1 MINFF
6 TETVLQNEDKSVLF
20 AIINQTIKIINQKQI
35 MKIKLLV
42 FFLLSFIGITKAE
55 NPGVLSGKVTN
66 KATNQPVQYA
76 SIVIKDG
83 GKIITGI
90 VADENG
96 SFSIKNL
103 ELKKFTLEVE
113 FIGYKKYSTTIELSS
128 AKKNSAIEIHLEEEA
143 TELQSVDI
151 VKEHSLI
158 EQKTDRKIINV
169 GKDLLSAG
177 ATASEILNNIPSVS
191 VDPQT
196 NAVSLRGN
204 SNVRVFIDGKP
215 STVSA
220 SQLLQQIPAT
230 SIKQIELITNP
241 SAKYNPEGMSGIINI
256 VLNKNAKIGFNGS
269 VNSGVT
275 FGETPKTN
283 SSFDMNYRNGKFN
296 LYGNYGLT
304 TGKHHNYGKVETL
317 EPNEENTQ
325 NFDFQNDN
333 TSHLAKVGFD
343 FYLNDTN
350 TISVYTTQNI
360 NNEKGNSVVDVDV
373 PLIHQTVDSKNDNYT
388 QTYNLDYK
396 KKFKKEDHTLEF
408 EGNYSNNDNT
418 ENSVFNTPKTN
429 DINNKGENV
438 LLNLDYVNPLTETIK
453 LEAGLETRIENTKN
467 NFLENGVYNSNFNY
481 ERHIYSA
488 YTTIAKQ
495 WKKWNAQVGAR
506 FEKYTADALF
516 KKVNENDGTF
526 NDDLFT
532 VYPSGFV
539 TYTPSDNDSFNFSV
553 SKRVDRPSIDQV
565 NPIREWSTPLI
576 DSEGNPELTP
586 QFTNSVEL
594 NYTRKTKIGSIT
606 SGVFYRQINDEITR
620 TLTENP
626 NDSERQILSYANLGD
641 NNAYGVELSGNLDF
655 TKWYTANISFDM
667 YNKKTKGYVG
677 TDYVEVDVTTFN
689 SRISNTFKASKNL
702 RFQLTGMYR
711 GKDLGLQFL
720 RKPMWRVDLGSSLTV
735 LKGNGTITARVS
747 DLFDSMHFEFD
758 ATKPK
763 LQTGEFH
770 WESQTAY
777 VGFNYRFGTG
787 KNKAIQR
794 KERDK
799 NETQGSGGF

>member
-1 MINFF
+1 MN
-6 TETVLQNEDKSVLF
+6 L
-20 AIINQTIKIINQKQI
+20 
-35 MKIKLLV
+35 KLLV
-42 FFLLSFIGITKAE
+42 ILLLGVIGNAFAE
-55 NPGVLSGKVTN
+55 NPGVLTGKVVDKTTN
-66 KATNQPVQYA
+66 APISFA
-76 SIVIKDG
+76 SIAVKLE
-83 GKIITGI
+83 GKTITGGLTN
-90 VADENG
+90 EKG
-96 SFSIKNL
+96 EFSIKNL
-103 ELKKFTLEVE
+103 ELKNYILEVQ
-113 FIGYKKYSTTIELSS
+113 FIGYKTYSTDINLN
-128 AKKNSAIEIHLEEEA
+128 AANKNIAVKVALEEEA
-143 TELQSVDI
+143 TQLQEVEI
-151 VKEHSLI
+151 VKERSII

-177 ATASEILNNIPSVS
+177 ATAAEIMNNIPSVS

-204 SNVRVFIDGKP
+204 SNVRVFVDGKP
-215 STVSA
+215 TTVDA
-220 SQLLQQIPAT
+220 AQLLQQIPST

-269 VNSGVT
+269 VNGGVT

-283 SSFDMNYRNGKFN
+283 SSFDMNYRNGKVN
-296 LYGNYGLT
+296 MYGNYGLT
-304 TGKHHNYGKVETL
+304 TGKHHNYGFVETL
-317 EPNEENTQ
+317 DPNKENTQ
-325 NFDFQNDN
+325 NFDFSNNN
-333 TSHLAKVGFD
+333 TSHLAKVGLD

-360 NNEKGNSVVDVDV
+360 NKESGQSEVIVDFPDPVNPGEID
-373 PLIHQTVDSKNDNYT
+373 LSKRIYQLLDTKNDNYT

-396 KKFKKEDHTLEF
+396 KKFKKEGHTLEF

-418 ENSVFNTPKTN
+418 ENSVYTGNDPKTQ
-429 DINNKGENV
+429 DATTKGENV
-438 LLNLDYVNPLTETIK
+438 LLNLDYTNPLTETIK

-467 NFLENGVYNSNFNY
+467 NFLENGAYNSNFTYDRN
-481 ERHIYSA
+481 IYSA
-488 YTTIAKQ
+488 YTTISKQ

-506 FEKYTADALF
+506 FEKYNADALF
-516 KKVNENDGTF
+516 KKVNEADGIF

-532 VYPSGFV
+532 VYPSGFLNYV
-539 TYTPSDNDSFNFSV
+539 PNDNDSFNFSV

-576 DSEGNPELTP
+576 DSEGNPELYP

-606 SGVFYRQINDEITR
+606 SGVFYRQINDEISR
-620 TLTENP
+620 TLYENP
-626 NDSERQILSYANLGD
+626 NDPERLILSYANLGD

-667 YNKKTKGYVG
+667 YNKKTKGYVE

-689 SRISNTFKASKNL
+689 ARMSNTFKANKNL

-711 GKDLGLQFL
+711 GEDLGLQFL
-720 RKPMWRVDLGSSLTV
+720 RKPMWKIDLGSSLTV
-735 LKGNGTITARVS
+735 LKGSGTITARVN
-747 DLFDSMHFEFD
+747 DVFDTMNFAFD
-758 ATKPK
+758 ATRPK
-763 LQTGEFH
+763 TQTGEFH

-777 VGFNYRFGTG
+777 IGFNYRFGSG

>member
-1 MINFF
+1 MKLKLF
-6 TETVLQNEDKSVLF
+6 T
-20 AIINQTIKIINQKQI
+20 
-35 MKIKLLV
+35 
-42 FFLLSFIGITKAE
+42 FFLLSIIGIAHAE
-55 NPGVLSGKVTN
+55 NPGIISGRVTN
-66 KATNQPVQYA
+66 KTTKQPVQYA
-76 SIVIKDG
+76 SIVIKDA
-83 GKIITGI
+83 GKVVSGI

-96 SFSIKNL
+96 NFQIKNL
-103 ELKKFTLEVE
+103 ELKKYTLEVE
-113 FIGYKKYSTTIELSS
+113 FIGYKKYVTSLELNSG
-128 AKKNSAIEIHLEEEA
+128 KKNSSIEILLEEEA

-151 VKEHSLI
+151 VKEHSII
-158 EQKTDRKIINV
+158 EQKTDRKVINV

-177 ATASEILNNIPSVS
+177 ATAAEIMNNIPSVS

-204 SNVRVFIDGKP
+204 SNVRVFVDGKP
-215 STVSA
+215 STVDA
-220 SQLLQQIPAT
+220 AQLLQQIPST

-283 SSFDMNYRNGKFN
+283 SSFDMNYRSGKVN
-296 LYGNYGLT
+296 MYANYGLT
-304 TGKHHNYGKVETL
+304 DGKRHNHGQVKTL
-317 EPNEENTQ
+317 EPNDENTQ
-325 NFDFQNDN
+325 SFDFLNDN
-333 TSHLAKVGFD
+333 TSHLAKVGLD

-360 NNEKGNSVVDVDV
+360 NNNNGKSQVTVDY
-373 PLIHQTVDSKNDNYT
+373 LIPVKPSIYQTVDSKYNNYT

-396 KKFKKEDHTLEF
+396 KKFKKEGHTLEF
-408 EGNYSNNDNT
+408 EGNYSNNKDS
-418 ENSVFNTPKTN
+418 ENSIYNDPKTN
-429 DINNKGENV
+429 DIDNKRNNV

-467 NFLENGVYNSNFNY
+467 NFLLNGGYNSNFDY
-481 ERHIYSA
+481 ERKIYSA
-488 YTTIAKQ
+488 YTTFSKQ
-495 WKKWNAQVGAR
+495 WKKWNAQAGAR

-516 KKVNENDGTF
+516 KKVNEADGNF
-526 NDDLFT
+526 NEDLFT
-532 VYPSGFV
+532 IYPSGFL
-539 TYTPSDNDSFNFSV
+539 TYTQNDNNSFNFSV
-553 SKRVDRPSIDQV
+553 SKRVDRPSIGQV
-565 NPIREWSTPLI
+565 NPIRQWSTPLI
-576 DSEGNPELTP
+576 DSEGNPELSP

-620 TLTENP
+620 TLTQSVEDP
-626 NDSERQILSYANLGD
+626 EKQILSYSNLGD
-641 NNAYGVELSGNLDF
+641 NNAYGVEVSGNLDF
-655 TKWYTANISFDM
+655 TKWYTANISFDA
-667 YNKKTKGYVG
+667 YKRKIKGYVEM
-677 TDYVEVDVTTFN
+677 DYVEVDVTTFN
-689 SRISNTFKASKNL
+689 ARMSNTFKANKNL

-711 GKDLGLQFL
+711 GEDIGLQFIN
-720 RKPMWRVDLGSSLTV
+720 KPTWRVDAGSSLTI
-735 LKGNGTITARVS
+735 LKGSGTITARVS
-747 DLFDSMHFEFD
+747 DVFNSMHSSFE

-763 LQTGEFH
+763 LQSGEFH

>member
-1 MINFF
+1 M
-6 TETVLQNEDKSVLF
+6 
-20 AIINQTIKIINQKQI
+20 KQI
-35 MKIKLLV
+35 FIFFSKKCYKVKTKQSYLQSSIKNQIMRIKLLV
-42 FFLLSFIGITKAE
+42 FFLLSFVGITKAE

-76 SIVIKDG
+76 SIVIKDA
-83 GKIITGI
+83 GKVISGI

-113 FIGYKKYSTTIELSS
+113 FIGYKKYSTSIELSA
-128 AKKNSAIEIHLEEEA
+128 AKKNSSIEILLEEEA

-158 EQKTDRKIINV
+158 EQKTDRKVINV

-204 SNVRVFIDGKP
+204 SNVRVFVDGKP

-283 SSFDMNYRNGKFN
+283 SSFDMNYRSGKFN

-304 TGKHHNYGKVETL
+304 TGKHHNYGQIKTL
-317 EPNEENTQ
+317 EPDDKSIQ
-325 NFDFQNDN
+325 DFDFTNN
-333 TSHLAKVGFD
+333 GTSHLAKVGFD

-360 NNEKGNSVVDVDV
+360 NNHKGNSVVDVDV
-373 PLIHQTVDSKNDNYT
+373 PLIHQTMDSKNDNYT
-388 QTYNLDYK
+388 QTYNFDYK
-396 KKFKKEDHTLEF
+396 KKFKKEGHVLEF
-408 EGNYSNNDNT
+408 EGNYNNNDNS
-418 ENSVFNTPKTN
+418 EYSIFNGGNPKTN
-429 DINNKGENV
+429 DIANKGENV
-438 LLNLDYVNPLTETIK
+438 LLNLDYTNPLTETVK
-453 LEAGLETRIENTKN
+453 LETGLETRIENTKN
-467 NFLENGVYNSNFNY
+467 NFDENGAYNSNFNY
-481 ERHIYSA
+481 ERRIYSA
-488 YTTIAKQ
+488 YTTISKQ
-495 WKKWNAQVGAR
+495 WKKWNGQVGAR

-516 KKVNENDGTF
+516 KKVNEANGTF
-526 NDDLFT
+526 NDNLFT
-532 VYPSGFV
+532 VYPSGFL

-553 SKRVDRPSIDQV
+553 SKRVDRPSIEQV

-620 TLTENP
+620 TINENP
-626 NDSERQILSYANLGD
+626 NDSDRQILSYGNLGS

-711 GKDLGLQFL
+711 GEDLGLQFL
-720 RKPMWRVDLGSSLTV
+720 RKPMWRIDAGSSLTI
-735 LKGNGTITARVS
+735 LKGSGTITARVS
-747 DLFDSMHFEFD
+747 DLFDSMHFAFD
-758 ATKPK
+758 STKPK
-763 LQTGEFH
+763 VQTGEFH

-794 KERDK
+794 KQRDK

>member
-1 MINFF
+1 MENH
-6 TETVLQNEDKSVLF
+6 QSKSS
-20 AIINQTIKIINQKQI
+20 IKNQI
-35 MKIKLLV
+35 MKSKLLV
-42 FFLLSFIGITKAE
+42 FFLLSFVGIANAE

-76 SIVIKDG
+76 SIVIKDA
-83 GKIITGI
+83 GKLITGI

-113 FIGYKKYSTTIELSS
+113 FIGYKKYSTTFELSA
-128 AKKNSAIEIHLEEEA
+128 AKKSSSIEILLEEEA

-151 VKEHSLI
+151 IKERSLI

-204 SNVRVFIDGKP
+204 SNVRIFVDGKP
-215 STVSA
+215 STVDA
-220 SQLLQQIPAT
+220 AQLLQQIPST
-230 SIKQIELITNP
+230 SIKQVELITNP

-275 FGETPKTN
+275 FGKTPKTN
-283 SSFDMNYRNGKFN
+283 SSFDMNYRSGKIN
-296 LYGNYGLT
+296 MYANYGLT
-304 TGKHHNYGKVETL
+304 TGQYHNNGHIDTT
-317 EPNEENTQ
+317 EPNEENSQ
-325 NFDFQNDN
+325 DFNFKNEN
-333 TSHLAKVGFD
+333 LSHLAKIGLD
-343 FYLNDTN
+343 FYLNDSN
-350 TISVYTTQNI
+350 TISIYTTQNI
-360 NNEKGNSVVDVDV
+360 GKEDGSSKVTVDFTNPSVADITQ
-373 PLIHQTVDSKNDNYT
+373 LFDSKNDNYT
-388 QTYNLDYK
+388 QTYNFDYK
-396 KKFKKEDHTLEF
+396 KKFKKEGHTLEF
-408 EGNYSNNDNT
+408 ESNYNNNDNT
-418 ENSVFNTPKTN
+418 ENSVFSDPRTN
-429 DINNKGENV
+429 DITTKGENV
-438 LLNLDYVNPLTETIK
+438 LLNLDYTNPLTETIK

-467 NFLENGVYNSNFNY
+467 NFLENGAYNSNFNY
-481 ERHIYSA
+481 ERNIYSA
-488 YTTIAKQ
+488 YTTISKQ

-516 KKVNENDGTF
+516 KKVNEADGTF
-526 NDDLFT
+526 NDKLFT
-532 VYPSGFV
+532 VYPSGFLN
-539 TYTPSDNDSFNFSV
+539 YTPNDNDSFNLSV

-565 NPIREWSTPLI
+565 NPIREWSTPQI
-576 DSEGNPELTP
+576 DSQGNPNLFP

-620 TLTENP
+620 TLFENP
-626 NDSERQILSYANLGD
+626 IDSERLILSYANLND
-641 NNAYGVELSGNLDF
+641 NNAFGLELSGNLDF
-655 TKWYTANISFDM
+655 TKWYSANISFDA
-667 YNKKTKGYVG
+667 YNKKTKGYIG
-677 TDYVEVDVTTFN
+677 TDYVEVDVTIFN

-711 GKDLGLQFL
+711 GEDLGLQFL
-720 RKPMWRVDLGSSLTV
+720 RKPMWKIDMGSSLTV
-735 LKGNGTITARVS
+735 LQGSGTITARVS
-747 DLFDSMHFEFD
+747 DIFNTMHFAFD
-758 ATKPK
+758 ATQPK
-763 LQTGEFH
+763 AQTGEFH
-770 WESQTAY
+770 WESQTAFI
-777 VGFNYRFGTG
+777 GFNYRFGTG

>member
-1 MINFF
+1 
-6 TETVLQNEDKSVLF
+6 
-20 AIINQTIKIINQKQI
+20 

-42 FFLLSFIGITKAE
+42 LFLLSFIGIAQAE
-55 NPGVLSGKVTN
+55 NPGSISGKVLNKTTN
-66 KATNQPVQYA
+66 TAVPYA
-76 SIVIKDG
+76 SIVIKDA

-90 VADENG
+90 VADDNG
-96 SFSIKNL
+96 GFLIKNL
-103 ELKKFTLEVE
+103 ELKKYTLEVE
-113 FIGYKKYSTTIELSS
+113 FIGYKKYATSFELSA
-128 AKKNSAIEIHLEEEA
+128 AKKAFSLQILLEEDI

-151 VKEHSLI
+151 DKEHSLI

-177 ATASEILNNIPSVS
+177 ATAAEIMNNIPSVS

-204 SNVRVFIDGKP
+204 SNVRIFVDGKP
-215 STVSA
+215 STVDPA
-220 SQLLQQIPAT
+220 QLLQQIPST

-269 VNSGVT
+269 VNSGIT

-283 SSFDMNYRNGKFN
+283 SSFDINYRSGKIN
-296 LYGNYGLT
+296 MYGNYGLT
-304 TGKHHNYGKVETL
+304 TGKHHNHGHVETL

-325 NFDFQNDN
+325 SFDFSNEN
-333 TSHLAKVGFD
+333 TSHLVKVGLD
-343 FYLNDTN
+343 YYLNDNN

-360 NNEKGNSVVDVDV
+360 NNENGNSQVNVDFLN
-373 PLIHQTVDSKNDNYT
+373 PAEPNIFQLLDSKNDNYT

-396 KKFKKEDHTLEF
+396 KKFKKEGHTLEF

-418 ENSVFNTPKTN
+418 ENSVYSDPKTN
-429 DINNKGENV
+429 DITNKGGNV
-438 LLNLDYVNPLTETIK
+438 LLNLDYTNPLTETIK

-467 NFLENGVYNSNFNY
+467 NFLLDGAYNSNFDY
-481 ERHIYSA
+481 ERNIYSA
-488 YTTIAKQ
+488 YTTISKQ

-516 KKVNENDGTF
+516 KKINEADGTF
-526 NDDLFT
+526 NDNLFT
-532 VYPSGFV
+532 VYPSGFLN
-539 TYTPSDNDSFNFSV
+539 YAPNDNDSFNLSV

-576 DSEGNPELTP
+576 DSEGNPKLYP

-606 SGVFYRQINDEITR
+606 SGVFYRQINDEISR
-620 TLTENP
+620 TLAENP
-626 NDSERQILSYANLGD
+626 ADPERLILSYANLGD
-641 NNAYGVELSGNLDF
+641 NNAFGVELSGNLDF
-655 TKWYTANISFDM
+655 TKWYTTNISFDV
-667 YNKKTKGYVG
+667 YNKKTKGYVE

-689 SRISNTFKASKNL
+689 SRISNTFKANKNL

-711 GKDLGLQFL
+711 GEDLGLQFL
-720 RKPMWRVDLGSSLTV
+720 RKPMWKIDLGSSLTV
-735 LKGNGTITARVS
+735 LKGSGTITARVS
-747 DLFDSMHFEFD
+747 DIFDSMHFAFD
-758 ATKPK
+758 ATRPK
-763 LQTGEFH
+763 VQTGEFH

-777 VGFNYRFGTG
+777 LGFNYRFGTG

>member
-1 MINFF
+1 MGNHQSKI
-6 TETVLQNEDKSVLF
+6 
-20 AIINQTIKIINQKQI
+20 TIKKQI
-35 MKIKLLV
+35 MKTKVLV
-42 FFLLSFIGITKAE
+42 LFLLSFIGIAQAE
-55 NPGVLSGKVTN
+55 NPGIMSGKVVNKTTN
-66 KATNQPVQYA
+66 TAVPYA
-76 SIVIKDG
+76 SIVIKDA
-83 GKIITGI
+83 GKIINGV
-90 VADENG
+90 VADDNG
-96 SFSIKNL
+96 DFLIKNL
-103 ELKKFTLEVE
+103 ELKKYTLEVE
-113 FIGYKKYSTTIELSS
+113 FIGYKKYVTSFELNT
-128 AKKNSAIEIHLEEEA
+128 AKKTSSIKILLEEEI

-158 EQKTDRKIINV
+158 EQKSDRKIINV

-177 ATASEILNNIPSVS
+177 ASASEILNNIPSVS

-204 SNVRVFIDGKP
+204 SNVRIFVDGKP
-215 STVSA
+215 TTVDA
-220 SQLLQQIPAT
+220 AQLLQQIPST

-283 SSFDMNYRNGKFN
+283 SSFDINYRNGKIN
-296 LYGNYGLT
+296 MYANYGLT
-304 TGKHHNYGKVETL
+304 TGKHHNYGFVETL
-317 EPNEENTQ
+317 DPDDLNTQ
-325 NFDFQNDN
+325 NFDFSNN
-333 TSHLAKVGFD
+333 STANLAKVGLD

-350 TISVYTTQNI
+350 TISIYTTQNI
-360 NNEKGNSVVDVDV
+360 NNDNGSSLVNVDFLN
-373 PLIHQTVDSKNDNYT
+373 PPKPKIFQSLDSKNDNYT
-388 QTYNLDYK
+388 QTYNFDYK
-396 KKFKKEDHTLEF
+396 KKFKKEGHTIEL
-408 EGNYSNNDNT
+408 EGNYSNNDDT
-418 ENSVFNTPKTN
+418 ENSVFNTPATN
-429 DINNKGENV
+429 DIHNKGENY
-438 LLNLDYVNPLTETIK
+438 LFNLDYVNPLSETIK

-467 NFLENGVYNSNFNY
+467 NFLLNGAYNSNFNY
-481 ERHIYSA
+481 ERNIYSA
-488 YTTIAKQ
+488 YTTISKQ

-516 KKVNENDGTF
+516 KKVNEADGTF
-526 NDDLFT
+526 NDNLFT
-532 VYPSGFV
+532 VYPSGFLN
-539 TYTPSDNDSFNFSV
+539 YTPNDNDSFNLSV

-576 DSEGNPELTP
+576 DSEGNPNLYP

-606 SGVFYRQINDEITR
+606 SGVFYRQINDEISR
-620 TLTENP
+620 TLSENP
-626 NDSERQILSYANLGD
+626 TNTEKQILSYANLGD
-641 NNAYGVELSGNLDF
+641 NNAFGVELSGNLDF
-655 TKWYTANISFDM
+655 TKWYSANISFDV

-677 TDYVEVDVTTFN
+677 TDYVEANVTNFN
-689 SRISNTFKASKNL
+689 SRISNTFKANKNL

-711 GKDLGLQFL
+711 GEDLGLQFL
-720 RKPMWRVDLGSSLTV
+720 RKPMWKIDFGSSLTV
-735 LKGNGTITARVS
+735 LKGSGTITARVS
-747 DLFDSMHFEFD
+747 DIFDSMHFAFD
-758 ATKPK
+758 ATRPK
-763 LQTGEFH
+763 IQTGEFH

-794 KERDK
+794 KARDK

>member
-1 MINFF
+1 
-6 TETVLQNEDKSVLF
+6 
-20 AIINQTIKIINQKQI
+20 
-35 MKIKLLV
+35 MKIKVLV
-42 FFLLSFIGITKAE
+42 FFLLSFIGIAKAE

-76 SIVIKDG
+76 SVVIKDA
-83 GKIITGI
+83 GKIVSGI

-96 SFSIKNL
+96 AFSIKNL
-103 ELKKFTLEVE
+103 ELKKYILEVE
-113 FIGYKKYSTTIELSS
+113 FIGYKKYATTFELSA
-128 AKKNSAIEIHLEEEA
+128 AKKNSSIEILLEEEA
-143 TELQSVDI
+143 MELQSVDI
-151 VKEHSLI
+151 VKEHSII
-158 EQKTDRKIINV
+158 EQKTDRKVINV

-220 SQLLQQIPAT
+220 SQLLQQIPST

-269 VNSGVT
+269 ANTGVT
-275 FGETPKTN
+275 IGETPKSN

-296 LYGNYGLT
+296 IYGNYGLT
-304 TGKHHNYGKVETL
+304 TGKHHNYGQVKTR
-317 EPNEENTQ
+317 EPDDKGIQ
-325 NFDFQNDN
+325 DFDFTSDA

-350 TISVYTTQNI
+350 TLSFYTTQNI
-360 NNEKGNSVVDVDV
+360 SDDKGNSIVDVDV

-388 QTYNLDYK
+388 QTYNFDYK
-396 KKFKKEDHTLEF
+396 KNFKKEGHALEF
-408 EGNYSNNDNT
+408 EGNYSNNNND
-418 ENSVFNTPKTN
+418 EYSVYNDPRIN
-429 DINNKGENV
+429 DITNKGENV
-438 LLNLDYVNPLTETIK
+438 LLNLDYTNPLSETLK
-453 LEAGLETRIENTKN
+453 LETGLETRIENTKN
-467 NFLENGVYNSNFNY
+467 NFLENGAYNSNFEYQRN
-481 ERHIYSA
+481 IYSA
-488 YTTIAKQ
+488 YATISKQ
-495 WKKWNAQVGAR
+495 WKKWNGQLGAR

-516 KKVNENDGTF
+516 KKINEADGTF

-532 VYPSGFV
+532 VYPSGFL
-539 TYTPSDNDSFNFSV
+539 TYTPNEKDSYNFSI

-594 NYTRKTKIGSIT
+594 NYTRKVKIGSIT
-606 SGVFYRQINDEITR
+606 SGIFYRQINDEISR
-620 TLTENP
+620 TITENP
-626 NDSERQILSYANLGD
+626 NDPERQILSYGNLD
-641 NNAYGVELSGNLDF
+641 NNNAYGFELSGNLDF
-655 TKWYTANISFDM
+655 TKWYTTNISFDL

-677 TDYVEVDVTTFN
+677 TEYIEVDVTNFN
-689 SRISNTFKASKNL
+689 ARMSNTFKASKNL

-711 GKDLGLQFL
+711 GEDLSLQFL
-720 RKPMWRVDLGSSLTV
+720 RKPMWRVDAGSSLTV

-747 DLFDSMHFEFD
+747 DLFDSMHFAFD
-758 ATKPK
+758 ASKPK
-763 LQTGEFH
+763 VQTGEFH

>member
-1 MINFF
+1 
-6 TETVLQNEDKSVLF
+6 
-20 AIINQTIKIINQKQI
+20 
-35 MKIKLLV
+35 MKTKLLV
-42 FFLLSFIGITKAE
+42 IFLLSFIGIAQAE
-55 NPGVLSGKVTN
+55 NAGIISGKIIN
-66 KATNQPVQYA
+66 KTTKQPIPYA

-83 GKIITGI
+83 EKIINGI
-90 VADENG
+90 VADDKGE
-96 SFSIKNL
+96 FLIKNL
-103 ELKKFTLEVE
+103 ELKKYTLEVE
-113 FIGYKKYSTTIELSS
+113 FIGYKKYTTSFELST
-128 AKKNSAIEIHLEEEA
+128 AQKNSKIEVSLDEDI

-177 ATASEILNNIPSVS
+177 ATAAEIMNNIPSVS

-204 SNVRVFIDGKP
+204 SNVRVFVDGKP
-215 STVSA
+215 TTVDA
-220 SQLLQQIPAT
+220 AQLLQQIPST

-275 FGETPKTN
+275 FGDTPKTN
-283 SSFDMNYRNGKFN
+283 SSFDMNYRNGKVNF
-296 LYGNYGLT
+296 YGNYGLT
-304 TGKHHNYGKVETL
+304 TGKHNNYGHVKTL
-317 EPNEENTQ
+317 DSNLNLENTQ
-325 NFDFQNDN
+325 NFEFTNDN
-333 TSHLAKVGFD
+333 TAHLAKIGLD

-360 NNEKGNSVVDVDV
+360 SDDKGKSQTNVDYTNSS
-373 PLIHQTVDSKNDNYT
+373 PSIFQLIDSKNDNYT

-396 KKFKKEDHTLEF
+396 KKFKKEGHTLEF

-418 ENSVFNTPKTN
+418 ENSIYNDPKTN
-429 DINNKGENV
+429 DVNNKGENV
-438 LLNLDYVNPLTETIK
+438 LLNLDYTNPLTETIK

-467 NFLENGVYNSNFNY
+467 NFLVDGAYNSNFNY

-488 YTTIAKQ
+488 YTTISKQ

-516 KKVNENDGTF
+516 KKINEADGTF

-532 VYPSGFV
+532 VYPSGFLN
-539 TYTPSDNDSFNFSV
+539 YAPNDNDSFNLSV

-576 DSEGNPELTP
+576 DSEGNPELLP

-606 SGVFYRQINDEITR
+606 SGVFYRQINDEISR
-620 TLTENP
+620 TLSSEP
-626 NDSERQILSYANLGD
+626 NSEKQILSYANLGD
-641 NNAYGVELSGNLDF
+641 NNAFGVELSGNLDF
-655 TKWYTANISFDM
+655 TKWYTANISFDL
-667 YNKKTKGYVG
+667 YNKKTKGYVEIASG
-677 TDYVEVDVTTFN
+677 ELEYVEVNVTTFN
-689 SRISNTFKASKNL
+689 TRMSNTFKASKNL

-711 GKDLGLQFL
+711 GEDLNLQFL
-720 RKPMWRVDLGSSLTV
+720 RKPMWKIDLGSSLTI
-735 LKGNGTITARVS
+735 LKGSATVTARVS
-747 DLFDSMHFEFD
+747 DVFNTMHYGFE
-758 ATKPK
+758 ATRPK
-763 LQTGEFH
+763 TQTGEFH

-787 KNKAIQR
+787 KNKAINR

-799 NETQGSGGF
+799 NETQKSGGF

>member
-1 MINFF
+1 MK
-6 TETVLQNEDKSVLF
+6 TKVLVL
-20 AIINQTIKIINQKQI
+20 
-35 MKIKLLV
+35 
-42 FFLLSFIGITKAE
+42 FLLSFIGIAQAE
-55 NPGVLSGKVTN
+55 NPGIMSGKVVNKTTN
-66 KATNQPVQYA
+66 TAVPYA
-76 SIVIKDG
+76 SIVIKDA
-83 GKIITGI
+83 GKIINGV
-90 VADENG
+90 VADDNG
-96 SFSIKNL
+96 TFLIKNL
-103 ELKKFTLEVE
+103 ELKKYTLEVE
-113 FIGYKKYSTTIELSS
+113 FIGYKKYTTSFELSTT
-128 AKKNSAIEIHLEEEA
+128 KKTSKIEILLEEEA

-151 VKEHSLI
+151 VKERSLI

-177 ATASEILNNIPSVS
+177 ATAAEIMNNIPSVS

-204 SNVRVFIDGKP
+204 SNVRIFVDGKP
-215 STVSA
+215 STVDA
-220 SQLLQQIPAT
+220 AQLLQQIPST

-269 VNSGVT
+269 INGGVT

-283 SSFDMNYRNGKFN
+283 SSFDMNYRNGKIN
-296 LYGNYGLT
+296 MYGNYGLT
-304 TGKHHNYGKVETL
+304 TGKHHNYGFVETL
-317 EPNEENTQ
+317 DPIGTLVPNEANTQ
-325 NFDFQNDN
+325 NFDFSNNN
-333 TSHLAKVGFD
+333 TSHLAKVGLD

-360 NNEKGNSVVDVDV
+360 NNESGDSHVNVDFISTSKKDI
-373 PLIHQTVDSKNDNYT
+373 LQILDSKNDNYT

-396 KKFKKEDHTLEF
+396 KKFKEEGHTLEF

-418 ENSVFNTPKTN
+418 ENSIYTGDNPKTN
-429 DINNKGENV
+429 NVTTKGENI
-438 LLNLDYVNPLTETIK
+438 LLNLDYTNPLTETIK

-467 NFLENGVYNSNFNY
+467 NFVEDGAYNSNFNY
-481 ERHIYSA
+481 ERNIYSA
-488 YTTIAKQ
+488 YTTISKQ

-506 FEKYTADALF
+506 FEKYNADALF
-516 KKVNENDGTF
+516 KKVNEADGTF

-532 VYPSGFV
+532 VYPSGFLN
-539 TYTPSDNDSFNFSV
+539 YAPNDNDSFNFSV

-565 NPIREWSTPLI
+565 NPIREWSTPLV
-576 DSEGNPELTP
+576 DSEGNPELYP

-606 SGVFYRQINDEITR
+606 SGVFYRQINDEISR

-626 NDSERQILSYANLGD
+626 NDSGRQILSYANLGD

-677 TDYVEVDVTTFN
+677 LDYVEVDVTTFN
-689 SRISNTFKASKNL
+689 SRISNTFKANKNL

-711 GKDLGLQFL
+711 GEDLGLQFL
-720 RKPMWRVDLGSSLTV
+720 RKPMWKIDLGSSLTV
-735 LKGNGTITARVS
+735 LKGSGTITARVS
-747 DLFDSMHFEFD
+747 DVFDTMNFAFD
-758 ATKPK
+758 ATRPK
-763 LQTGEFH
+763 VQSGEFH

-794 KERDK
+794 KARDK
-799 NETQGSGGF
+799 NETQGGGGF

>member
-1 MINFF
+1 
-6 TETVLQNEDKSVLF
+6 
-20 AIINQTIKIINQKQI
+20 

-66 KATNQPVQYA
+66 KSTNQPVQYA

-83 GKIITGI
+83 AKVITGI

-158 EQKTDRKIINV
+158 EQKTDRKVINV

-204 SNVRVFIDGKP
+204 SNVRVFVDGKP

-304 TGKHHNYGKVETL
+304 TGKHHNYGQVQTL
-317 EPNEENTQ
+317 EPDDNGTQ
-325 NFDFQNDN
+325 DFDFTNN
-333 TSHLAKVGFD
+333 GTSHLAKVGFD

-360 NNEKGNSVVDVDV
+360 NKDKGNSVVNVDV

-388 QTYNLDYK
+388 QTYNFDYK
-396 KKFKKEDHTLEF
+396 KNFKKEGHVLEF
-408 EGNYSNNDNT
+408 EGNYSNNDND
-418 ENSVFNTPKTN
+418 EYSVYNNPKIN
-429 DINNKGENV
+429 DVTNKGENV
-438 LLNLDYVNPLTETIK
+438 LLNLDYTNPLTETIK
-453 LEAGLETRIENTKN
+453 LETGLETRIENTKN
-467 NFLENGVYNSNFNY
+467 NFDENGAYNSNFNY
-481 ERHIYSA
+481 ERRIYSA
-488 YTTIAKQ
+488 YATISKQ
-495 WKKWNAQVGAR
+495 WKKWNGQVGAR

-516 KKVNENDGTF
+516 KKVNEADGTF
-526 NDDLFT
+526 NDNLFT
-532 VYPSGFV
+532 VYPSGFL

-553 SKRVDRPSIDQV
+553 SKRVDRPSIEQV

-626 NDSERQILSYANLGD
+626 NDSDRQILSYANLGD

-711 GKDLGLQFL
+711 GEDLGLQFL
-720 RKPMWRVDLGSSLTV
+720 RKPMWRIDAGSSLTV
-735 LKGNGTITARVS
+735 LKGSGTITARVS
-747 DLFDSMHFEFD
+747 DLFDSMHFAFD
-758 ATKPK
+758 STKPK
-763 LQTGEFH
+763 VQTGEFH

>member
-1 MINFF
+1 
-6 TETVLQNEDKSVLF
+6 
-20 AIINQTIKIINQKQI
+20 

-42 FFLLSFIGITKAE
+42 LFLFSFIGIAQAE
-55 NPGVLSGKVTN
+55 NPGIISGKVTN

-76 SIVIKDG
+76 SIVIKDA
-83 GKIITGI
+83 GKVITGI

-113 FIGYKKYSTTIELSS
+113 FIGYKKYATSFELSS
-128 AKKNSAIEIHLEEEA
+128 AKKSSNIEILLEEEA

-151 VKEHSLI
+151 IKEHSLI

-177 ATASEILNNIPSVS
+177 ATAAEIMNNIPSVS

-204 SNVRVFIDGKP
+204 SNVRVFVDGKP
-215 STVSA
+215 TTVDA
-220 SQLLQQIPAT
+220 AQLLQQIPST

-256 VLNKNAKIGFNGS
+256 VLNKNARIGFNGS
-269 VNSGVT
+269 ANTGITV
-275 FGETPKTN
+275 GETPKSN
-283 SSFDMNYRNGKFN
+283 SSFDMNYRNGKVN
-296 LYGNYGLT
+296 MYGNYGLT
-304 TGKHHNYGKVETL
+304 NGKYHNYGKVETFD
-317 EPNEENTQ
+317 PNEENVQ
-325 NFDFQNDN
+325 NFDFTNEN
-333 TSHLAKVGFD
+333 TSHLVKVGLD

-350 TISVYTTQNI
+350 TISVYTTQNSNKEI
-360 NNEKGNSVVDVDV
+360 GNSNVIVDFTA
-373 PLIHQTVDSKNDNYT
+373 PSEPNINQIFDSKNKNYT
-388 QTYNLDYK
+388 QTYNFDYK
-396 KKFKKEDHTLEF
+396 KKFKKEGHTIEF
-408 EGNYSNNDNT
+408 EGNYSNNDNE
-418 ENSVFNTPKTN
+418 ENSKFNTPATN
-429 DINNKGENV
+429 DITNKGENV

-467 NFLENGVYNSNFNY
+467 NFLLNGAYNSNFNY
-481 ERHIYSA
+481 ERRIYSA

-532 VYPSGFV
+532 VYPSGFL
-539 TYTPSDNDSFNFSV
+539 TYTPSENDSFNFSV

-576 DSEGNPELTP
+576 DSEGNPELYP

-606 SGVFYRQINDEITR
+606 SGVFYRQINDEISR

-626 NDSERQILSYANLGD
+626 NDSERLILSYANLGD
-641 NNAYGVELSGNLDF
+641 NNAFGVELSGNLDF
-655 TKWYTANISFDM
+655 TKWYTANISFDL
-667 YNKKTKGYVG
+667 YNKKTKGYVE

-689 SRISNTFKASKNL
+689 SRISNTFKANKNL

-711 GKDLGLQFL
+711 GEDLGLQFL

-735 LKGNGTITARVS
+735 LKGNGTVT
-747 DLFDSMHFEFD
+747 
-758 ATKPK
+758 
-763 LQTGEFH
+763 
-770 WESQTAY
+770 
-777 VGFNYRFGTG
+777 
-787 KNKAIQR
+787 
-794 KERDK
+794 
-799 NETQGSGGF
+799 

>member
-1 MINFF
+1 
-6 TETVLQNEDKSVLF
+6 
-20 AIINQTIKIINQKQI
+20 
-35 MKIKLLV
+35 MKTKLLIV
-42 FFLLSFIGITKAE
+42 FLMSFIGITHAE
-55 NPGVLSGKVTN
+55 NPGIISGKVIN
-66 KATNQPVQYA
+66 KTTNQPVQFA
-76 SIVIKDG
+76 SIVIKDA
-83 GKIITGI
+83 GKLVTGI

-96 SFSIKNL
+96 TFSIKNL
-103 ELKKFTLEVE
+103 ELKKYTLEVE
-113 FIGYKKYSTTIELSS
+113 FIGYKKYSTSLELNTE
-128 AKKNSAIEIHLEEEA
+128 KKNSTIKILLEEEA

-151 VKEHSLI
+151 IKEHSLI

-177 ATASEILNNIPSVS
+177 ATAAEIMNNIPSVS

-204 SNVRVFIDGKP
+204 SNVRIFVDGKP
-215 STVSA
+215 STVDTA
-220 SQLLQQIPAT
+220 QLLQQIPST

-269 VNSGVT
+269 INGGVT

-283 SSFDMNYRNGKFN
+283 SSFDVNYRNGKVN
-296 LYGNYGLT
+296 MYANYGLT
-304 TGKHHNYGKVETL
+304 TGKHHNHGQVETF
-317 EPNEENTQ
+317 NDNGAIENTQ
-325 NFDFQNDN
+325 KFDFSNEN
-333 TSHLAKVGFD
+333 TSHLAKVGLD

-350 TISVYTTQNI
+350 TISIYTTQNI
-360 NNEKGNSVVDVDV
+360 SNENGKSQVNVDFSTPPKPSINQLLD
-373 PLIHQTVDSKNDNYT
+373 TKNDNYT

-396 KKFKKEDHTLEF
+396 KKFKKEGHTLEF

-429 DINNKGENV
+429 DITNKGENV
-438 LLNLDYVNPLTETIK
+438 LLNLDYTNPLTETIK

-467 NFLENGVYNSNFNY
+467 NFLLDGAYNSNFNY
-481 ERHIYSA
+481 ERNIYSA
-488 YTTIAKQ
+488 YTTISKQ

-506 FEKYTADALF
+506 FEKYNADALF
-516 KKVNENDGTF
+516 KKVNEADGTF
-526 NDDLFT
+526 NDNLFT
-532 VYPSGFV
+532 VYPSGFLN
-539 TYTPSDNDSFNFSV
+539 YAPNDNDSFNLSV

-576 DSEGNPELTP
+576 DSEGNPNLYP

-606 SGVFYRQINDEITR
+606 SGVFYRQINDEISR
-620 TLTENP
+620 TLNENP
-626 NDSERQILSYANLGD
+626 TDPERQILSYANLGD
-641 NNAYGVELSGNLDF
+641 NNAFGVELSGNLDF
-655 TKWYTANISFDM
+655 TKWYTANISFDL
-667 YNKKTKGYVG
+667 YNKKTKGYVE
-677 TDYVEVDVTTFN
+677 TEYVEVDVTTFN

-711 GKDLGLQFL
+711 GEDLGLQFL
-720 RKPMWRVDLGSSLTV
+720 RKPMWKIDLGSSLTV
-735 LKGNGTITARVS
+735 LKGSGTITARVS
-747 DLFDSMHFEFD
+747 DLLDSMHFAFD
-758 ATKPK
+758 ATRPK
-763 LQTGEFH
+763 VQTGEFH

>member
-1 MINFF
+1 MK
-6 TETVLQNEDKSVLF
+6 TKLLVLF
-20 AIINQTIKIINQKQI
+20 LLCFIGIAQAENAGIISGKIINKTTKQPI
-35 MKIKLLV
+35 
-42 FFLLSFIGITKAE
+42 
-55 NPGVLSGKVTN
+55 P
-66 KATNQPVQYA
+66 YA
-76 SIVIKDG
+76 SIVVKDG
-83 GKIITGI
+83 VKIVNGI
-90 VADENG
+90 VADDKGE
-96 SFSIKNL
+96 FLIKNL
-103 ELKKFTLEVE
+103 ELKKYTLEVE
-113 FIGYKKYSTTIELSS
+113 FIGFKKYTSSFELSTS
-128 AKKNSAIEIHLEEEA
+128 QKNSRIEIALEEDI

-158 EQKTDRKIINV
+158 EQKTDRKVINV

-204 SNVRVFIDGKP
+204 SNVRVFVDGKP
-215 STVSA
+215 TTVSA

-230 SIKQIELITNP
+230 SIKQVELITNP

-269 VNSGVT
+269 ANTGVT
-275 FGETPKTN
+275 IGETPKSN
-283 SSFDMNYRNGKFN
+283 SSFDMNYRNGKVN
-296 LYGNYGLT
+296 MYGNYGLT
-304 TGKHHNYGKVETL
+304 NGKHHNHGQIETFDD
-317 EPNEENTQ
+317 NGIQENFQ
-325 NFDFQNDN
+325 KFDFTDDN
-333 TSHLAKVGFD
+333 TSHLAKVGLD
-343 FYLNDTN
+343 FYLNDSN

-360 NNEKGNSVVDVDV
+360 NNEKGHSEVIVDFPNLSD
-373 PLIHQTVDSKNDNYT
+373 PNLPKRINQLFDSKNSNYT

-396 KKFKKEDHTLEF
+396 KNFKKEGHTLEF
-408 EGNYSNNDNT
+408 EGNYSNNDNE
-418 ENSVFNTPKTN
+418 ENSSFTNPPALN
-429 DINNKGENV
+429 DITNKGENI

-467 NFLENGVYNSNFNY
+467 NFLKDGAYNSNFNY
-481 ERHIYSA
+481 DRKIYSA

-516 KKVNENDGTF
+516 KKVNEADGTF
-526 NDDLFT
+526 DDDLFT

-539 TYTPSDNDSFNFSV
+539 TYTPTDNDSFNFSV

-565 NPIREWSTPLI
+565 NPIRQWSTPLI
-576 DSEGNPELTP
+576 DSEGNPNLSP

-606 SGVFYRQINDEITR
+606 SGVFYRQINDEISR
-620 TLTENP
+620 TVFENP
-626 NDSERQILSYANLGD
+626 NNTERQILSYANIGD

-667 YNKKTKGYVG
+667 YNKKTKGYVE
-677 TDYVEVDVTTFN
+677 TDYIEVNVTTFN
-689 SRISNTFKASKNL
+689 SRISNTFKANKNL

-711 GKDLGLQFL
+711 GEDLSLQFL
-720 RKPMWRVDLGSSLTV
+720 RKPMWRVDAGSSLTV
-735 LKGNGTITARVS
+735 MKGSGTITARVS
-747 DLFDSMHFEFD
+747 DLFDSMHFAFD

-763 LQTGEFH
+763 VQTGEFH

-777 VGFNYRFGTG
+777 LGFNYRFGTG

-794 KERDK
+794 KTRDK

>member
-1 MINFF
+1 
-6 TETVLQNEDKSVLF
+6 
-20 AIINQTIKIINQKQI
+20 
-35 MKIKLLV
+35 MKFKLLT
-42 FFLLSFIGITKAE
+42 FFLLSFIGIAKAE
-55 NPGVLSGKVTN
+55 NPGIISGKVTN
-66 KATNQPVQYA
+66 KVTNQPVEYA
-76 SIVIKDG
+76 SIVIKDA
-83 GKIITGI
+83 GKVITGI

-96 SFSIKNL
+96 NFLIKNL

-113 FIGYKKYSTTIELSS
+113 FIGYKKYSTTFELSS
-128 AKKNSAIEIHLEEEA
+128 AKKNSTIEILLEEEA

-177 ATASEILNNIPSVS
+177 ATAAEIMNNIPSVS

-204 SNVRVFIDGKP
+204 SNVKVFVDGKP
-215 STVSA
+215 TTVDA
-220 SQLLQQIPAT
+220 AQLLQQIPST

-269 VNSGVT
+269 VNTGVT
-275 FGETPKTN
+275 IGETPKSN
-283 SSFDMNYRNGKFN
+283 SSFDMNYRNGKVN
-296 LYGNYGLT
+296 MYANYGLT
-304 TGKHHNYGKVETL
+304 TGKHHNYGQVETFDD
-317 EPNEENTQ
+317 NGAIENTQ
-325 NFDFQNDN
+325 KFDFSNEN
-333 TSHLAKVGFD
+333 TAHLAKVGLD

-360 NNEKGNSVVDVDV
+360 SDENGHSQVIVDFSAPTEPSINQLLD
-373 PLIHQTVDSKNDNYT
+373 TKNDNYT

-396 KKFKKEDHTLEF
+396 KKFKKEGHTLEF

-418 ENSVFNTPKTN
+418 ENSVFNDPKTN
-429 DINNKGENV
+429 DITNKGENV
-438 LLNLDYVNPLTETIK
+438 LLNLDYTNPLTETIK

-467 NFLENGVYNSNFNY
+467 NFLENGAYNSNFNY
-481 ERHIYSA
+481 ERDIYSA
-488 YTTIAKQ
+488 YTTISKQ

-506 FEKYTADALF
+506 FEKYNADALF
-516 KKVNENDGTF
+516 KKANEPDGPF
-526 NDDLFT
+526 NDNLFT
-532 VYPSGFV
+532 VYPSGFLN
-539 TYTPSDNDSFNFSV
+539 YTPNDNDSFNLSV

-576 DSEGNPELTP
+576 DSEGNPELSP

-606 SGVFYRQINDEITR
+606 SGVFYRQINDEISR
-620 TLTENP
+620 TLTEPDP
-626 NDSERQILSYANLGD
+626 NEKQILSYANVGD

-655 TKWYTANISFDM
+655 TKWYTANISFDA
-667 YNKKTKGYVG
+667 YKKKTKGFVG
-677 TDYVEVDVTTFN
+677 LDYVEVDVTTFN
-689 SRISNTFKASKNL
+689 SRISNTFKANKNL

-711 GKDLGLQFL
+711 GEDLGLQFL

-735 LKGNGTITARVS
+735 LKGSGTITARVT
-747 DLFDSMHFEFD
+747 DLFDSMHYAFD

-763 LQTGEFH
+763 VQTGEFH

>member
-1 MINFF
+1 MKSK
-6 TETVLQNEDKSVLF
+6 LSVL
-20 AIINQTIKIINQKQI
+20 
-35 MKIKLLV
+35 
-42 FFLLSFIGITKAE
+42 FLLSFIGIAQAE
-55 NPGVLSGKVTN
+55 NPGIISGKVTN
-66 KATNQPVQYA
+66 KTTKQAVQYA

-83 GKIITGI
+83 GKVVTGI
-90 VADENG
+90 VADDSGN
-96 SFSIKNL
+96 FLVKNL
-103 ELKKFTLEVE
+103 ELKKYSLEVE
-113 FIGYKKYSTTIELSS
+113 FIGYKKYTTTFELSAAKKSATIEIL
-128 AKKNSAIEIHLEEEA
+128 LEEEA

-151 VKEHSLI
+151 VQEHSII

-177 ATASEILNNIPSVS
+177 ATAAEILNNIPSVS

-196 NAVSLRGN
+196 NEVSLRGN
-204 SNVRVFIDGKP
+204 SNVRVFVDGKP

-220 SQLLQQIPAT
+220 SQLLQQIPST

-256 VLNKNAKIGFNGS
+256 VLNKNVKIGFNGS
-269 VNSGVT
+269 ANTGITVGK
-275 FGETPKTN
+275 TPKSNT
-283 SSFDMNYRNGKFN
+283 SFDMNYRNGKVN
-296 LYGNYGLT
+296 MYGNYGFN
-304 TGKHHNYGKVETL
+304 TGQYYNYGQVETL
-317 EPNEENTQ
+317 EPIEEKNTQ
-325 NFDFQNDN
+325 NFNFLNDN
-333 TSHLAKVGFD
+333 TSHLAKAGLD

-350 TISVYTTQNI
+350 TISIYTTQNI
-360 NNEKGNSVVDVDV
+360 NKEDGKSQVNIDYSNPATANISQ
-373 PLIHQTVDSKNDNYT
+373 LVDSKNDNYT

-396 KKFKKEDHTLEF
+396 KNFKKEGHLLEF
-408 EGNYSNNDNT
+408 EGNYSNNDNSEYSIYT
-418 ENSVFNTPKTN
+418 GNNPKTN
-429 DINNKGENV
+429 DITNKGENI
-438 LLNLDYVNPLTETIK
+438 LLNLDYTNPLTETIK
-453 LEAGLETRIENTKN
+453 LEAGLETRIEKTKN
-467 NFLENGVYNSNFNY
+467 NFLLNDDYNSNFNY
-481 ERHIYSA
+481 ERKIYSA

-495 WKKWNAQVGAR
+495 WEKWNAQVGAR

-516 KKVNENDGTF
+516 KKVNEADGTF

-532 VYPSGFV
+532 IYPSGFL
-539 TYTPSDNDSFNFSV
+539 TYTPNDNNSFNFSV
-553 SKRVDRPSIDQV
+553 SKRVDRPSIGQV
-565 NPIREWSTPLI
+565 NPIRQWSTPLV
-576 DSEGNPELTP
+576 DSEGNPELNP

-620 TLTENP
+620 TLFENP
-626 NDSERQILSYANLGD
+626 NDTERQILSYANLGD

-655 TKWYTANISFDM
+655 AKWYTANISFDA
-667 YNKKTKGYVG
+667 YNKKTKGYIE

-689 SRISNTFKASKNL
+689 SRISNTFKANKNL
-702 RFQLTGMYR
+702 SFQLTGMYR
-711 GKDLGLQFL
+711 GEDLGLQFL
-720 RKPMWRVDLGSSLTV
+720 RKPMWRIDVGSSLTV

-747 DLFDSMHFEFD
+747 DVFDSMHFAFD

-777 VGFNYRFGTG
+777 AGFNYRFGTG
-787 KNKAIQR
+787 KNKAVQR

>member
-1 MINFF
+1 
-6 TETVLQNEDKSVLF
+6 
-20 AIINQTIKIINQKQI
+20 

-42 FFLLSFIGITKAE
+42 LFLLSFIGIAQAE
-55 NPGVLSGKVTN
+55 NPGSISGKVLNKTTN
-66 KATNQPVQYA
+66 TAVPYA
-76 SIVIKDG
+76 SIVIKDA

-90 VADENG
+90 VADDNG
-96 SFSIKNL
+96 GFLIKNL
-103 ELKKFTLEVE
+103 ELKKYTLEVE
-113 FIGYKKYSTTIELSS
+113 FIGYKKYATSFELSA
-128 AKKNSAIEIHLEEEA
+128 AKKAFSLQILLEEDI

-177 ATASEILNNIPSVS
+177 ATAAEIMNNIPSVS

-204 SNVRVFIDGKP
+204 SNVRIFVDGKP
-215 STVSA
+215 STVDPA
-220 SQLLQQIPAT
+220 QLLQQIPST

-269 VNSGVT
+269 VNSGIT

-283 SSFDMNYRNGKFN
+283 SSFDINYRSGKIN
-296 LYGNYGLT
+296 MYGNYGLT
-304 TGKHHNYGKVETL
+304 TGKHHNHGHVETL

-325 NFDFQNDN
+325 SFDFSNEN
-333 TSHLAKVGFD
+333 TSHLVKVGLD
-343 FYLNDTN
+343 YYLNDNN

-360 NNEKGNSVVDVDV
+360 NNENGNSQVNVDFLN
-373 PLIHQTVDSKNDNYT
+373 PAEPNIFQLLDSKNDNYT

-396 KKFKKEDHTLEF
+396 KKFKKEGHTLEF

-418 ENSVFNTPKTN
+418 ENSVYSDPKTN
-429 DINNKGENV
+429 DITNKGGNV
-438 LLNLDYVNPLTETIK
+438 LLNLDYTNPLTETIK

-467 NFLENGVYNSNFNY
+467 NFLLDGAYNSNFDY
-481 ERHIYSA
+481 ERNIYSA
-488 YTTIAKQ
+488 YTTISKQ

-516 KKVNENDGTF
+516 KKINEADGTF
-526 NDDLFT
+526 NDNLFT
-532 VYPSGFV
+532 VYPSGFLN
-539 TYTPSDNDSFNFSV
+539 YAPNDNDSFNLSV

-576 DSEGNPELTP
+576 DSEGNPKLYP

-606 SGVFYRQINDEITR
+606 SGVFYRQINDEISR
-620 TLTENP
+620 TLAENP
-626 NDSERQILSYANLGD
+626 ADPERLILSYANLGD
-641 NNAYGVELSGNLDF
+641 NNAFGVELSGNLDF
-655 TKWYTANISFDM
+655 TKWYTTNISFDV
-667 YNKKTKGYVG
+667 YNKKTKGYVE

-689 SRISNTFKASKNL
+689 SRISNTFKANKNL

-711 GKDLGLQFL
+711 GEDLGLQFL
-720 RKPMWRVDLGSSLTV
+720 RKPMWKIDLGSSLTV
-735 LKGNGTITARVS
+735 LKGSGTITARVS
-747 DLFDSMHFEFD
+747 DIFDSMHFAFD
-758 ATKPK
+758 ATRPK
-763 LQTGEFH
+763 VQTGEFH

-777 VGFNYRFGTG
+777 LGFNYRFGTG

>member
-1 MINFF
+1 
-6 TETVLQNEDKSVLF
+6 
-20 AIINQTIKIINQKQI
+20 

-42 FFLLSFIGITKAE
+42 LFLFSFIGIAQAE
-55 NPGVLSGKVTN
+55 NPGIISGKVTN

-76 SIVIKDG
+76 SIVIKDA
-83 GKIITGI
+83 GKVITGI

-113 FIGYKKYSTTIELSS
+113 FIGYKKYATTFELSS
-128 AKKNSAIEIHLEEEA
+128 AKKNSTMEILLEEEA

-151 VKEHSLI
+151 IKEHSLI

-177 ATASEILNNIPSVS
+177 ATAAEIMNNIPSVS

-204 SNVRVFIDGKP
+204 SNVRIFVDGKP
-215 STVSA
+215 STVDA
-220 SQLLQQIPAT
+220 AQLLQQIPST

-269 VNSGVT
+269 INSGVT

-283 SSFDMNYRNGKFN
+283 SSFDMNYRNGKVN
-296 LYGNYGLT
+296 MYANYGLT
-304 TGKHHNYGKVETL
+304 TGKHHNYGNVETL
-317 EPNEENTQ
+317 DPNEENTQ
-325 NFDFQNDN
+325 NFDFSNDN
-333 TSHLAKVGFD
+333 TSHLAKVGLD

-350 TISVYTTQNI
+350 TISIYTTQNI
-360 NNEKGNSVVDVDV
+360 NNENGQSEVIVDFPDKSN
-373 PLIHQTVDSKNDNYT
+373 PGAIDPSKHIYQLLNTKNDNYT

-396 KKFKKEDHTLEF
+396 KKFKKEGHLLEF

-418 ENSVFNTPKTN
+418 ENSVFNKPETN
-429 DINNKGENV
+429 DITNKGENI
-438 LLNLDYVNPLTETIK
+438 LLNLDYTNPLTETIK

-467 NFLENGVYNSNFNY
+467 NFLVDGAYNSNFNY
-481 ERHIYSA
+481 ERNIYSA
-488 YTTIAKQ
+488 YTTISKQ

-516 KKVNENDGTF
+516 KKAGESDGAF
-526 NDDLFT
+526 NDNLFT
-532 VYPSGFV
+532 VYPSGFLN
-539 TYTPSDNDSFNFSV
+539 YAPNDNDSFNLSV

-576 DSEGNPELTP
+576 VSEGNPELYP

-606 SGVFYRQINDEITR
+606 SGVFYRQINDEISR
-620 TLTENP
+620 SLSEDP
-626 NDSERQILSYANLGD
+626 NDPEKQILSYANLGD
-641 NNAYGVELSGNLDF
+641 NNAFGVELSGNLDF

-667 YNKKTKGYVG
+667 YNKKTKGFVE
-677 TDYVEVDVTTFN
+677 TEYVEVDVTTFN

-711 GKDLGLQFL
+711 GEDLGLQFL
-720 RKPMWRVDLGSSLTV
+720 RKPMWKIDLGSSLTI
-735 LKGNGTITARVS
+735 LKGSGTITARVS
-747 DLFDSMHFEFD
+747 DIFDSMHFAFD

-763 LQTGEFH
+763 VQTGEFH

>member
-1 MINFF
+1 
-6 TETVLQNEDKSVLF
+6 
-20 AIINQTIKIINQKQI
+20 
-35 MKIKLLV
+35 MKTKLLV
-42 FFLLSFIGITKAE
+42 LFLLSFIGIAQAE
-55 NPGVLSGKVTN
+55 NPGTISGKVTN
-66 KATNQPVQYA
+66 KATNTPVLYA
-76 SIVIKDG
+76 SIVIKDE

-90 VADENG
+90 VADEKG
-96 SFSIKNL
+96 AFLIKNL
-103 ELKKFTLEVE
+103 ELKKYTLEVE
-113 FIGYKKYSTTIELSS
+113 FIGYKKYSTSFELST
-128 AKKNSAIEIHLEEEA
+128 AKKTSSIEILLEEEA
-143 TELQSVDI
+143 TELKSVDI
-151 VKEHSLI
+151 IKEHSLI
-158 EQKTDRKIINV
+158 EQKTDRKVINV

-177 ATASEILNNIPSVS
+177 ATAAEIMNNIPSVS

-204 SNVRVFIDGKP
+204 SNVRVFVDGKP
-215 STVSA
+215 TTVDA
-220 SQLLQQIPAT
+220 AQLLQQIPST

-275 FGETPKTN
+275 IGETPKTN
-283 SSFDMNYRNGKFN
+283 SSFDMNYRNGKVN
-296 LYGNYGLT
+296 MYANYGLT
-304 TGKHHNYGKVETL
+304 TGKHHNYGQVETFD
-317 EPNEENTQ
+317 NNGAIENTQ
-325 NFDFQNDN
+325 KFDFTNDN
-333 TSHLAKVGFD
+333 TAHLAKVGLD

-350 TISVYTTQNI
+350 TISIYTTQNI
-360 NNEKGNSVVDVDV
+360 SDENGKSLVNVDFSDSTK
-373 PLIHQTVDSKNDNYT
+373 PTINQLLDSKNDNYT
-388 QTYNLDYK
+388 QTYNFDYK
-396 KKFKKEDHTLEF
+396 KKFKKEGHLLEF
-408 EGNYSNNDNT
+408 EGNYSSNDNT

-429 DINNKGENV
+429 DIDNKGENI
-438 LLNLDYVNPLTETIK
+438 LLNLDYTNPLTETIK

-467 NFLENGVYNSNFNY
+467 NFLVDGAYNSNFNY
-481 ERHIYSA
+481 ERNIYSA

-495 WKKWNAQVGAR
+495 WGKWNAQVGAR

-516 KKVNENDGTF
+516 KKINEADGTF

-532 VYPSGFV
+532 VYPSGFLN
-539 TYTPSDNDSFNFSV
+539 YAPNDNDSFNFSV

-576 DSEGNPELTP
+576 DSEGNPELNP

-606 SGVFYRQINDEITR
+606 SGVFYRQINDEISR
-620 TLTENP
+620 TIYENP
-626 NDSERQILSYANLGD
+626 NDTERQILSYANVGD
-641 NNAYGVELSGNLDF
+641 NNAFGVELSGNLDF

-667 YNKKTKGYVG
+667 YNKKTKGYVE

-711 GKDLGLQFL
+711 GEDLGLQFL
-720 RKPMWRVDLGSSLTV
+720 RKPMWKIDLGSSLTI
-735 LKGNGTITARVS
+735 LKGSGTVTARVS
-747 DLFDSMHFEFD
+747 DLFDSMHFAFD

-763 LQTGEFH
+763 VQTGEFH

>member
-1 MINFF
+1 MK
-6 TETVLQNEDKSVLF
+6 TKVLVL
-20 AIINQTIKIINQKQI
+20 
-35 MKIKLLV
+35 
-42 FFLLSFIGITKAE
+42 FLLSFIGIAQAE
-55 NPGVLSGKVTN
+55 NPGIMSGKVVNKTTN
-66 KATNQPVQYA
+66 TAVPYA
-76 SIVIKDG
+76 SIVIKEA
-83 GKIITGI
+83 GKIINGV
-90 VADENG
+90 VADDNG
-96 SFSIKNL
+96 AFLIKNL
-103 ELKKFTLEVE
+103 ELKKYTLEVE
-113 FIGYKKYSTTIELSS
+113 FIGYKKYTTTFELNTS
-128 AKKNSAIEIHLEEEA
+128 KKTSKIEILLEEEA

-151 VKEHSLI
+151 VKERSLI

-177 ATASEILNNIPSVS
+177 ATAAEIMNNIPSVS

-204 SNVRVFIDGKP
+204 SNVRIFVDGKP
-215 STVSA
+215 STVDA
-220 SQLLQQIPAT
+220 AQLLQQIPST

-283 SSFDMNYRNGKFN
+283 SSFDMNYRSGKIN
-296 LYGNYGLT
+296 MYGNYGLT
-304 TGKHHNYGKVETL
+304 TGKHHNYGHVETL
-317 EPNEENTQ
+317 DPNDLNTQ
-325 NFDFQNDN
+325 NFDFSNSN
-333 TSHLAKVGFD
+333 TSHLAKVGLD

-350 TISVYTTQNI
+350 TISIYTTQNVNKENGRSEVI
-360 NNEKGNSVVDVDV
+360 VDFPNKLKPWEID
-373 PLIHQTVDSKNDNYT
+373 LSKRITQLLDSKNDNYT

-396 KKFKKEDHTLEF
+396 KKFKKEGHTLEF
-408 EGNYSNNDNT
+408 EGNYSNNNNT
-418 ENSVFNTPKTN
+418 ENSVFNDPKTN
-429 DINNKGENV
+429 DITNKGENV
-438 LLNLDYVNPLTETIK
+438 LLNLDYTNPLTETIK

-467 NFLENGVYNSNFNY
+467 NFLLNGAYNSNFNY
-481 ERHIYSA
+481 ERNIYSA
-488 YTTIAKQ
+488 YTTISKQ

-516 KKVNENDGTF
+516 KKVNEADGTF
-526 NDDLFT
+526 NDNLFT
-532 VYPSGFV
+532 VYPSGFLNYEPND
-539 TYTPSDNDSFNFSV
+539 TDSFNLSV

-576 DSEGNPELTP
+576 DSEGNPNLYP

-606 SGVFYRQINDEITR
+606 SGVFYRQINDEISR

-626 NDSERQILSYANLGD
+626 NDSKKQILSYANLGD
-641 NNAYGVELSGNLDF
+641 NNAFGVELSGNLDF
-655 TKWYTANISFDM
+655 TKWYTANISFDV

-677 TDYVEVDVTTFN
+677 TDYVEANVTTFN
-689 SRISNTFKASKNL
+689 SRISNTFKANKNL

-711 GKDLGLQFL
+711 GEDLGLQFL
-720 RKPMWRVDLGSSLTV
+720 RKPMWKIDFGSSLTV
-735 LKGNGTITARVS
+735 LKGSGTITARVS
-747 DLFDSMHFEFD
+747 DIFDSMHFAFD
-758 ATKPK
+758 ATNPK
-763 LQTGEFH
+763 IQTGEFH

-794 KERDK
+794 KARDK

>member
-1 MINFF
+1 
-6 TETVLQNEDKSVLF
+6 
-20 AIINQTIKIINQKQI
+20 
-35 MKIKLLV
+35 MKTKLLV
-42 FFLLSFIGITKAE
+42 LFLLSFIGIAQAE
-55 NPGVLSGKVTN
+55 NPGIMSGKVINKTTN
-66 KATNQPVQYA
+66 TPVPYA
-76 SIVIKDG
+76 SVVVKDADKVING
-83 GKIITGI
+83 V
-90 VADENG
+90 VADDNG
-96 SFSIKNL
+96 NFSIKNL
-103 ELKKFTLEVE
+103 ELKKYTLEVE
-113 FIGYKKYSTTIELSS
+113 FIGYKKYTTSFELNT
-128 AKKNSAIEIHLEEEA
+128 AKKTSSMNILLEEEA
-143 TELQSVDI
+143 TQLQSVDI

-158 EQKTDRKIINV
+158 EQKTDRKVINV

-177 ATASEILNNIPSVS
+177 ATAAEIMNNIPSVS

-204 SNVRVFIDGKP
+204 SNVRVFVDGKP
-215 STVSA
+215 STVDA
-220 SQLLQQIPAT
+220 SQLLQQIPST

-269 VNSGVT
+269 INSGVT

-283 SSFDMNYRNGKFN
+283 SSFDMNYRNGKIN
-296 LYGNYGLT
+296 MYGNYGLT
-304 TGKHHNYGKVETL
+304 TGKHHNYGNVQSF
-317 EPNEENTQ
+317 EPNEENYQ
-325 NFDFQNDN
+325 DFNLNNDN
-333 TSHLAKVGFD
+333 NAHLAKVGLD
-343 FYLNDTN
+343 YYLNDTN
-350 TISVYTTQNI
+350 TISIYTTQNI
-360 NNEKGNSVVDVDV
+360 DNGSGNSRV
-373 PLIHQTVDSKNDNYT
+373 TVDFTNPSRTDLLQTFDSKTDNYT

-396 KKFKKEDHTLEF
+396 KKFKKEGHTLEF
-408 EGNYSNNDNT
+408 EGNYSNSKDT
-418 ENSVFNTPKTN
+418 ENTVYNVPSIN
-429 DINNKGENV
+429 DVNNKGENV
-438 LLNLDYVNPLTETIK
+438 LLNLDYTNPLTETIK

-467 NFLENGVYNSNFNY
+467 DFHEYSANSTNSNFNY
-481 ERHIYSA
+481 ERKIYSA
-488 YTTIAKQ
+488 YTTFSKQ

-516 KKVNENDGTF
+516 QKLNEADGTF

-532 VYPSGFV
+532 VYPSGFLN
-539 TYTPSDNDSFNFSV
+539 YTPNDNDSFNLSI

-565 NPIREWSTPLI
+565 NPIRQWSTPQI
-576 DSEGNPELTP
+576 TSEGNPDLYP
-586 QFTNSVEL
+586 QFTNSIEL

-626 NDSERQILSYANLGD
+626 NDTEKLILSYANLGD

-667 YNKKTKGYVG
+667 YNKKTKGYVE
-677 TDYVEVDVTTFN
+677 TEYVEVNVTTFN

-711 GKDLGLQFL
+711 GEDLGLQFL
-720 RKPMWRVDLGSSLTV
+720 RKPMWKVDLGSSLTV
-735 LKGNGTITARVS
+735 LKGSGTITARVS

-758 ATKPK
+758 ATRPK
-763 LQTGEFH
+763 VQTGEFH

-777 VGFNYRFGTG
+777 IGFNYRFGTG

-794 KERDK
+794 KARDK

>member
-1 MINFF
+1 MGNH
-6 TETVLQNEDKSVLF
+6 QSKSS
-20 AIINQTIKIINQKQI
+20 IKNQI
-35 MKIKLLV
+35 MKTKLLV
-42 FFLLSFIGITKAE
+42 IFLLSFIGIAQAE

-66 KATNQPVQYA
+66 KTTNQPVQYA
-76 SIVIKDG
+76 SIVIKDA
-83 GKIITGI
+83 GKVITGI
-90 VADENG
+90 VADDKG
-96 SFSIKNL
+96 SFLIKNL
-103 ELKKFTLEVE
+103 ELKKYTLEVE
-113 FIGYKKYSTTIELSS
+113 FIGYKKFTTSFELST
-128 AKKNSAIEIHLEEEA
+128 AKKTSAIEILLEEEA

-151 VKEHSLI
+151 IKEHSLI
-158 EQKTDRKIINV
+158 EQKTDRKVINV

-204 SNVRVFIDGKP
+204 SNVRVFVDGKP
-215 STVSA
+215 STVDA
-220 SQLLQQIPAT
+220 SQLLQQIPST

-269 VNSGVT
+269 INSGVT
-275 FGETPKTN
+275 FGETPKNN
-283 SSFDMNYRNGKFN
+283 SSFDMNYRNGKVN
-296 LYGNYGLT
+296 MYANYGLT
-304 TGKHHNYGKVETL
+304 AGKYHNYGHIDTT

-325 NFDFQNDN
+325 DFNFTNEN
-333 TSHLAKVGFD
+333 LSHLVKIGLD
-343 FYLNDTN
+343 YYLNDTN
-350 TISVYTTQNI
+350 TVSIYTTQNI
-360 NNEKGNSVVDVDV
+360 GKEDGSSKVIVDFTNPSNADV
-373 PLIHQTVDSKNDNYT
+373 TQLFDSENDNYT

-396 KKFKKEDHTLEF
+396 KNFKKEGHILEF
-408 EGNYSNNDNT
+408 ESNYSNNDNT
-418 ENSVFNTPKTN
+418 ENSVFNTPATN
-429 DINNKGENV
+429 DITTKGENI
-438 LLNLDYVNPLTETIK
+438 LLNLDYTNPLTETIK

-467 NFLENGVYNSNFNY
+467 NFLLDGAYNSNFNY
-481 ERHIYSA
+481 ERNIYSA
-488 YTTIAKQ
+488 YTTISKQ

-516 KKVNENDGTF
+516 KKVNEADGTF
-526 NDDLFT
+526 DDDLFT
-532 VYPSGFV
+532 VYPSGFLN
-539 TYTPSDNDSFNFSV
+539 YTPNDNDSYNLSV

-565 NPIREWSTPLI
+565 NPIREWSTPQI
-576 DSEGNPELTP
+576 DSQGNPNLFP

-620 TLTENP
+620 TLFENP
-626 NDSERQILSYANLGD
+626 NDSERLILSYANLND
-641 NNAYGVELSGNLDF
+641 NNAFGLELSGNLDF
-655 TKWYTANISFDM
+655 TKWYSANISFDM
-667 YNKKTKGYVG
+667 YNKKTKGYIG
-677 TDYVEVDVTTFN
+677 TDYVEVDVTIFN

-711 GKDLGLQFL
+711 GEDLGLQFL
-720 RKPMWRVDLGSSLTV
+720 RKPMWKIDLGSSLTI
-735 LKGNGTITARVS
+735 LKGSGTVTARVS
-747 DLFDSMHFEFD
+747 DLFDSMHFAFD

>member
-1 MINFF
+1 
-6 TETVLQNEDKSVLF
+6 
-20 AIINQTIKIINQKQI
+20 

-42 FFLLSFIGITKAE
+42 LFLLSFIGIAQAE
-55 NPGVLSGKVTN
+55 NPGSISGKVLNKTTN
-66 KATNQPVQYA
+66 TAVPYA
-76 SIVIKDG
+76 SIVIKDA

-90 VADENG
+90 VADDNG
-96 SFSIKNL
+96 GFLIKNL
-103 ELKKFTLEVE
+103 ELKKYTLEVE
-113 FIGYKKYSTTIELSS
+113 FIGYKKYATSFELSA
-128 AKKNSAIEIHLEEEA
+128 AKKAFSLQILLEEDI

-177 ATASEILNNIPSVS
+177 ATAAEIMNNIPSVS

-204 SNVRVFIDGKP
+204 SNVRIFVDGKP
-215 STVSA
+215 STVDPA
-220 SQLLQQIPAT
+220 QLLQQIPST

-269 VNSGVT
+269 VNSGIT

-283 SSFDMNYRNGKFN
+283 SSFDINYRSGKIN
-296 LYGNYGLT
+296 MYGNYGLT
-304 TGKHHNYGKVETL
+304 TGKHHNHGHVETL

-325 NFDFQNDN
+325 SFDFSNEN
-333 TSHLAKVGFD
+333 TSHLVKVGLD
-343 FYLNDTN
+343 YYLNDNN

-360 NNEKGNSVVDVDV
+360 NNENGNSQVNVDFLN
-373 PLIHQTVDSKNDNYT
+373 PAEPNIFQLLDSKNDNYT

-396 KKFKKEDHTLEF
+396 KKFKKEGHTLEF

-418 ENSVFNTPKTN
+418 ENSVYNDPKTN
-429 DINNKGENV
+429 DITNKGGNV
-438 LLNLDYVNPLTETIK
+438 LLNLDYTNPLTETIK

-467 NFLENGVYNSNFNY
+467 NFLLDGAYNSNFDY
-481 ERHIYSA
+481 ERNIYSA
-488 YTTIAKQ
+488 YTTISKQ

-516 KKVNENDGTF
+516 KKINEADGTF
-526 NDDLFT
+526 NDNLFT
-532 VYPSGFV
+532 VYPSGFLN
-539 TYTPSDNDSFNFSV
+539 YAPNDNDSFNLSV

-576 DSEGNPELTP
+576 DSEGNPKLYP

-606 SGVFYRQINDEITR
+606 SGVFYRQINDEISR
-620 TLTENP
+620 TLAENP
-626 NDSERQILSYANLGD
+626 ADPERLILSYANLGD
-641 NNAYGVELSGNLDF
+641 NNAFGVELSGNLDF
-655 TKWYTANISFDM
+655 TKWYTTNISFDV
-667 YNKKTKGYVG
+667 YNKKTKGYVE

-689 SRISNTFKASKNL
+689 SRISNTFKANKNL

-711 GKDLGLQFL
+711 GEDLGLQFL
-720 RKPMWRVDLGSSLTV
+720 RKPMWKIDLGSSLTV
-735 LKGNGTITARVS
+735 LKGSGTITARVS
-747 DLFDSMHFEFD
+747 DIFDSMHFAFD
-758 ATKPK
+758 ATRPK
-763 LQTGEFH
+763 VQTGEFH

-777 VGFNYRFGTG
+777 LGFNYRFGTG

>member
-1 MINFF
+1 
-6 TETVLQNEDKSVLF
+6 
-20 AIINQTIKIINQKQI
+20 

-42 FFLLSFIGITKAE
+42 FFLLSFVGITKAE

-66 KATNQPVQYA
+66 KANNQPVQYA

-83 GKIITGI
+83 AKIITGI

-113 FIGYKKYSTTIELSS
+113 FIGYKKYSTTFELSS
-128 AKKNSAIEIHLEEEA
+128 TKKNSSIEILLEEEA

-158 EQKTDRKIINV
+158 EQKTDRKVINV

-204 SNVRVFIDGKP
+204 SNVRVFVDGKP
-215 STVSA
+215 STVSS

-296 LYGNYGLT
+296 LFGNYGLT
-304 TGKHHNYGKVETL
+304 TGKYHNYGKIETL
-317 EPNEENTQ
+317 EPGEENTQ
-325 NFDFQNDN
+325 NFDFTNKN
-333 TSHLAKVGFD
+333 KSHLAKVGFD

-360 NNEKGNSVVDVDV
+360 NGETGKSNVNVIFDNPADN
-373 PLIHQTVDSKNDNYT
+373 INQIFDSKNDNYT
-388 QTYNLDYK
+388 QTYNFDYK
-396 KKFKKEDHTLEF
+396 KKFKKEGHTLEF
-408 EGNYSNNDNT
+408 EGNYSNNDNE
-418 ENSVFNTPKTN
+418 ENSKFNNPAAKN
-429 DINNKGENV
+429 DITNKGENI

-453 LEAGLETRIENTKN
+453 LETGLETRIENTTN
-467 NFLENGVYNSNFNY
+467 NFLLNGAYNSNFNY
-481 ERHIYSA
+481 ERRIYSA

-495 WKKWNAQVGAR
+495 WNKWNAQVGAR

-576 DSEGNPELTP
+576 DSEGNPELYP

-620 TLTENP
+620 TLNENP
-626 NDSERQILSYANLGD
+626 NDPERQILSYANLGD

-667 YNKKTKGYVG
+667 YKKKTKGYVELE
-677 TDYVEVDVTTFN
+677 YIEVDVTTFN

-711 GKDLGLQFL
+711 GEDLGLQFL
-720 RKPMWRVDLGSSLTV
+720 RKPMWRIDAGSSLTI
-735 LKGNGTITARVS
+735 LKGSGTITARVS
-747 DLFDSMHFEFD
+747 DLFDSMHFAFD
-758 ATKPK
+758 ATNPK

>member
-1 MINFF
+1 
-6 TETVLQNEDKSVLF
+6 
-20 AIINQTIKIINQKQI
+20 
-35 MKIKLLV
+35 MKIKLLM
-42 FFLLSFIGITKAE
+42 FFLLSFVGITKAE

-66 KATNQPVQYA
+66 KATRQPVQYA
-76 SIVIKDG
+76 SIVIKDAE
-83 GKIITGI
+83 KVITGI

-96 SFSIKNL
+96 SFLIKNL

-113 FIGYKKYSTTIELSS
+113 FIGYKKYSTTFELSS
-128 AKKNSAIEIHLEEEA
+128 ARKNSSIEILLEEEA

-158 EQKTDRKIINV
+158 EQKTDRKVINV

-204 SNVRVFIDGKP
+204 SNVRVFVDGKP
-215 STVSA
+215 TTVSA
-220 SQLLQQIPAT
+220 SQLLQQIPST

-269 VNSGVT
+269 ANTGVT
-275 FGETPKTN
+275 IGETPKSN
-283 SSFDMNYRNGKFN
+283 SSVDMNYRNGKVN
-296 LYGNYGLT
+296 MYGNYGLT
-304 TGKHHNYGKVETL
+304 NGKHHNHGQIETFDDKGIQ
-317 EPNEENTQ
+317 ENIQ
-325 NFDFQNDN
+325 KFDFTDDN
-333 TSHLAKVGFD
+333 TSHLAKVGLD
-343 FYLNDTN
+343 FYLNDSN

-360 NNEKGNSVVDVDV
+360 NNEKGHSEVIVDFPNLSAPNEID
-373 PLIHQTVDSKNDNYT
+373 LSKRINQLFDSKNSNYT

-396 KKFKKEDHTLEF
+396 KNFKKEGHTLEF
-408 EGNYSNNDNT
+408 EGNYSNNDNE
-418 ENSVFNTPKTN
+418 ENSSFTNPSALN
-429 DINNKGENV
+429 DITNKGENI
-438 LLNLDYVNPLTETIK
+438 LLNLDYVNPLTETVK

-467 NFLENGVYNSNFNY
+467 NFLKDGAYNSNFNY
-481 ERHIYSA
+481 DRKIYSA

-516 KKVNENDGTF
+516 KKVNEADGTF
-526 NDDLFT
+526 DDDLFT

-539 TYTPSDNDSFNFSV
+539 TYTPNDNDSFNFSV

-565 NPIREWSTPLI
+565 NPIRQWSTPLI
-576 DSEGNPELTP
+576 DSEGNPNLSP

-606 SGVFYRQINDEITR
+606 SGVFYRQINDEISR
-620 TLTENP
+620 TVFENP
-626 NDSERQILSYANLGD
+626 NNAERQILSYANIGD

-667 YNKKTKGYVG
+667 YNKKTKGYVE
-677 TDYVEVDVTTFN
+677 TDYIEVDVTTFN
-689 SRISNTFKASKNL
+689 SRISNTFKANKNL

-711 GKDLGLQFL
+711 GEDLSLQFL
-720 RKPMWRVDLGSSLTV
+720 RKPMWRVDAGSSLTV
-735 LKGNGTITARVS
+735 LKGSGTITARVS
-747 DLFDSMHFEFD
+747 DLFDSMHFAFD

-763 LQTGEFH
+763 VQTGEFH

-777 VGFNYRFGTG
+777 LGFNYRFGAG